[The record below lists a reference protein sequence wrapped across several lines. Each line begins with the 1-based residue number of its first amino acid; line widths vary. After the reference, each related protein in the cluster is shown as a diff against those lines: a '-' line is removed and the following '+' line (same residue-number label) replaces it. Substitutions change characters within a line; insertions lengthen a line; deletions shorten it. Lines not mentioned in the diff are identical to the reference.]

1 MCQLPGPVFVYDKED
16 CLDRQFLLLKNNISV
31 WSVSCKTVNVAL
43 KLSKFSNTG
52 INGKKGVPLYL
63 PLLLMFYKKKIKY
76 C

>member
-1 MCQLPGPVFVYDKED
+1 MCQLPGSVFVYDKED

-52 INGKKGVPLYL
+52 INGK
-63 PLLLMFYKKKIKY
+63 
-76 C
+76 